1 VTVPAEKKANWLV
14 HGFEFFG
21 LSVAGVVGQKL
32 SEVFMNFKCRI
43 SNGEYWSGRGC
54 GKKVV
59 RKNTEHPTSN
69 AENRTG
75 CDGMNADI
83 NAKSQGR
90 ENAMGYG
97 MGI

>member
-1 VTVPAEKKANWLV
+1 MENIGAE
-14 HGFEFFG
+14 G
-21 LSVAGVVGQKL
+21 VA
-32 SEVFMNFKCRI
+32 
-43 SNGEYWSGRGC
+43 

-59 RKNTEHPTSN
+59 RKNAEHPTSN
-69 AENRTG
+69 AENRTD